1 MRQSRLFWNP
11 AENRLRALW
20 RLVGTALILIA
31 VFVILSLLLGVAL
44 SLWASVTGTEPLQPN
59 LAGML
64 QSRALRLANGLF
76 ELALIGVGV
85 GAGAV
90 YVDRRPLAGLGL
102 HFNRDWWLD
111 LCFGLGLGGLL
122 MSGIFLVERAAGWLA
137 VRGTFQTPGPGM
149 SFFPAILLPVFTYL
163 VVGIAEE
170 LLARGYLLQNLA
182 EGFNLRQ
189 VGWRG
194 ALLSAW
200 VVSSALF
207 GLAHLG
213 NPNGTLRSSAY
224 LMVSGMLLGLGYV
237 LSGELAIPIGLH
249 ITWNFFEGA
258 VFGFPVSG
266 LSPETTFI
274 AVVEQGPEAWTG
286 GAFGPEAGFIGLVA
300 AAAGVLLT
308 LAWMRLRH
316 GRVALAESIAEPPR
330 A

>member
-1 MRQSRLFWNP
+1 MKQRRLFWNA
-11 AENRLRALW
+11 AENRPRALW
-20 RLVGTALILIA
+20 RLLGTALILIA

-44 SLWASVTGTEPLQPN
+44 SLWASATGAEPLQPD

-64 QSRALRLANGLF
+64 QSRGLRLANGLF
-76 ELALIGVGV
+76 ELALVGIGV

-102 HFNRDWWLD
+102 HFGRDWWLD
-111 LCFGLGLGGLL
+111 LGFGLGLGALL
-122 MSGIFLVERAAGWLA
+122 MGGIFLVERATGWLA
-137 VRGTFQTPGPGM
+137 VRDTFQTPNPEV

-163 VVGIAEE
+163 AVGIAEE

-213 NPNGTLRSSAY
+213 NPNGTLRSSGY
-224 LMVSGMLLGLGYV
+224 LMVSGLLLGLGYV

-266 LSPETTFI
+266 LSPGTTFI
-274 AVVEQGPEAWTG
+274 AVVQQGPDAWTG
-286 GAFGPEAGFIGLVA
+286 GAFGPEAGFIGLLA
-300 AAAGVLLT
+300 AATGGLLT
-308 LAWMRLRH
+308 LVWVRLRR
-316 GRVALAESIAEPPR
+316 GRVALDESIAEPPS